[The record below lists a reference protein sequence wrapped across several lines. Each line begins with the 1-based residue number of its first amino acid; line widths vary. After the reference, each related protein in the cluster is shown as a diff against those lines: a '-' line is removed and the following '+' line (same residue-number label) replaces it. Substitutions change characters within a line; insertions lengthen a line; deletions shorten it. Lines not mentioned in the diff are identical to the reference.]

1 MKKLALAAIAVIL
14 IINIPFLMERIDY
27 DDNNKNYELI
37 IDSAE
42 FNDLT
47 LRYKQLNLS
56 ELVKAGLT
64 GLALP
69 ADTIEDLI
77 DSGQVAL
84 WRSAEISTLSEDLR
98 TKLETEDYNIDSNG
112 ALLYFD
118 GEVARRLE
126 SILDHWQET
135 YNVKSMEY
143 ENGKIVLFPDWY
155 EELEDLIPG
164 YDQEFAA
171 EAGEL
176 GLDLFVRIKNQPDDN
191 LNLALY
197 GEALELGA
205 ESVIFSGDEVAG
217 FPGNIEEN
225 ASFLN
230 EAGLRYGMIEPFIAD
245 QDGSREFAEAA
256 PANVVR
262 VHSIQQDEMEK
273 YDVDRI
279 VNRYIRAARDRNVRY
294 LYLRGFP
301 TSRTGEDLAG
311 MQKNLIERISTQL
324 ETAGFSAGNV
334 SPLVQAGPAN
344 WRLASIIIAI
354 ILLLYL
360 FTDKLF
366 APRMK
371 ILVFSLLTAGFLA
384 FSGILIS
391 IATGDIFRQFL
402 ALGLAVLAPA
412 ISSFYIVDILAGK
425 PVFKILQAAGI
436 TLAGS
441 IFLNITLAKTEF
453 YNQIESF
460 RGVKVAFLMPLIF
473 TVIYYLLNEYE
484 IKSLDDLIRASRKFL
499 DLIIRLKH
507 IVLAGFVMVGLIIY
521 IGRTGNIPLI
531 PVPAWEIVIRDLLE
545 ELLVVRPRFKE
556 FLFGHPFL
564 LLLPVIYKYFSYK
577 FLGFIAVIMA
587 TIGQITIANS
597 FSHLHTPLRISLI
610 RTWHGYWLALPV
622 AAAIGLAFYIINR
635 LFIYYVEKGA
645 EL

>member
-1 MKKLALAAIAVIL
+1 MKKLALVAIALIL
-14 IINIPFLMERIDY
+14 IINVPFLMERIDY
-27 DDNNKNYELI
+27 DNSNKNYELI

-47 LRYKQLNLS
+47 LRYEQLNLS
-56 ELVKAGLT
+56 ELAEAGLT

-77 DSGQVAL
+77 DKGQVAV
-84 WRSAEISTLSEDLR
+84 WRSAEISTLPENLR
-98 TKLETEDYNIDSNG
+98 RQLTAEELNPDSKG
-112 ALLYFD
+112 ALLYFEE
-118 GEVARRLE
+118 GIARRLE
-126 SILDHWQET
+126 NILGHWQEI
-135 YNVKSMEY
+135 YHVKSMGY
-143 ENGKIVLFPDWY
+143 NNGRFVLFPVWY
-155 EELEDLIPG
+155 EELEGLIPG

-171 EAGEL
+171 EASQL
-176 GLDLFVRIKNQPDDN
+176 GLNIFVRMKNQPDSE

-197 GEALELGA
+197 EESLDLGA

-230 EAGLRYGMIEPFIAD
+230 ETGMKYGMIEPFIAD
-245 QDGSREFAEAA
+245 QDGSREFAEVA

-279 VNRYIRAARDRNVRY
+279 VNRYVRAARDRNVRY

-301 TSRTGEDLAG
+301 ISRRGVDLAG
-311 MQKNLIERISTQL
+311 KQRNLIAGISTQL
-324 ETAGFSAGNV
+324 EAGGFSAGNV

-344 WRLASIIIAI
+344 WRLASIVIAI

-366 APRMK
+366 AYRMK
-371 ILVFSLLTAGFLA
+371 TLVFGVLTAGFLV

-391 IATGDIFRQFL
+391 LAPGDIFRQFL
-402 ALGLAVLAPA
+402 ALGLAVLAPT

-425 PVFKILQAAGI
+425 PAFKILQAVGI
-436 TLAGS
+436 SLAGS
-441 IFLNITLAKTEF
+441 IFLNITLAETEF

-460 RGVKVAFLMPLIF
+460 RGVKVAFLMPLVF
-473 TVIYYLLNEYE
+473 TVIYYLLTEYE
-484 IKSLDDLIRASRKFL
+484 IRSLDDLIRESKKFL

-507 IVLAGFVMVGLIIY
+507 IVLAGFVLVGLIIY

-556 FLFGHPFL
+556 FFFGHPFL

-577 FLGFIAVIMA
+577 FLGFFAVIMA

-597 FSHLHTPLRISLI
+597 FSHLHTPLKISLI

-635 LFIYYVEKGA
+635 LFVYYVEEGA
-645 EL
+645 E

>member
-1 MKKLALAAIAVIL
+1 MKKLALVAIAVIL
-14 IINIPFLMERIDY
+14 IINVPFLMERIDY

-37 IDSAE
+37 MDSAE

-47 LRYKQLNLS
+47 LRYEQLNLS
-56 ELVKAGLT
+56 ELVEAGLT

-69 ADTIEDLI
+69 ADTIEDLR
-77 DSGQVAL
+77 DRGQVVL
-84 WRSAEISTLSEDLR
+84 WRSAEISTLPENLR
-98 TKLETEDYNIDSNG
+98 SRLAAEELNLNSRG
-112 ALLYFD
+112 ALLYFQE
-118 GEVARRLE
+118 GIARRLE
-126 SILDHWQET
+126 NILGHWQEI
-135 YNVKSMEY
+135 YNVKSIGY
-143 ENGKIVLFPDWY
+143 DNGMIVLFPVWY
-155 EELEDLIPG
+155 EELEGLIPG
-164 YDQEFAA
+164 YDQSLAA
-171 EAGEL
+171 EASQL
-176 GLDLFVRIKNQPDDN
+176 GLNIFIRMAGQPETE

-197 GEALELGA
+197 EEALELGA

-225 ASFLN
+225 ASFLKKT
-230 EAGLRYGMIEPFIAD
+230 GMKYGMIEPFIAD
-245 QDGSREFAEAA
+245 QDGSREFAKVA

-279 VNRYIRAARDRNVRY
+279 VNRYLRAARDRNVRY

-301 TSRTGEDLAG
+301 ITRTGVNLAG
-311 MQKNLIERISTQL
+311 MQKNLIEGISTQL
-324 ETAGFSAGNV
+324 ETAGFNAGNV
-334 SPLVQAGPAN
+334 QPLVQTGPAN
-344 WRLASIIIAI
+344 WRLALIVIAI
-354 ILLLYL
+354 IILLYL

-366 APRMK
+366 AFNK
-371 ILVFSLLTAGFLA
+371 KLLIFGLLAAGFLVFS
-384 FSGILIS
+384 SILVS
-391 IATGDIFRQFL
+391 IVPGDIFRQFL

-412 ISSFYIVDILAGK
+412 ISSFYIVDILKGK
-425 PVFKILQAAGI
+425 PVFNILKAVGI

-460 RGVKVAFLMPLIF
+460 RGVKLAFLMPLVF
-473 TVIYYLLNEYE
+473 TVIYYFLNQYE
-484 IKSLDDLIRASRKFL
+484 IKSLDDLIQESRKLL

-507 IVLAGFVMVGLIIY
+507 IVLAGFVLVGLIIY

-564 LLLPVIYKYFSYK
+564 YLLPVIYKYFSYK

-597 FSHLHTPLRISLI
+597 FSHLHTPFEISLI

-635 LFIYYVEKGA
+635 LFDYYVKEGA
-645 EL
+645 